1 MSRIFINYRRGDTS
15 PNASRLYEWLSER
28 YGEEQVFMDVDAIEP
43 GLDWEQAIDRA
54 VASSDLVLAVI
65 GNDWLAELKRRMNDE
80 DDFVRHE
87 LAAALRR
94 DIRIIPVL
102 VEGAKMPRSDE
113 LPPSLASI
121 TRRQAFEVRDE
132 RFRFDK
138 QELLRRVDRA
148 LGIDVP
154 AQPAATAP
162 AAAEVAPAAP
172 AATSPPAAAVAPTQP
187 SAPTTA
193 APAGAE
199 EAELAKWNWGAF
211 LLGPIWGIGHG
222 VWRSFLTFV
231 PIYGLYEWVMLGIN
245 GNRWAWEKRKWDSI
259 ESFRKTQRKWAA
271 WGIVVD
277 AIIILAVA
285 GSSS

>member
-1 MSRIFINYRRGDTS
+1 VSRIFINYRRGDTS
-15 PNASRLYEWLSER
+15 PNASRLYEWLSEQ

-65 GNDWLAELKRRMNDE
+65 GNDWLAELERRVNDE

-102 VEGAKMPRSDE
+102 VEGAKMPRSDQ
-113 LPPSLASI
+113 LPESLASI

-138 QELLRRVDRA
+138 QELLKRVDRA
-148 LGIDVP
+148 LGVEKP
-154 AQPAATAP
+154 AKT
-162 AAAEVAPAAP
+162 AAAAPAPAAP
-172 AATSPPAAAVAPTQP
+172 LEPAVP
-187 SAPTTA
+187 SAPARAEPA
-193 APAGAE
+193 APQPSVATTSAPDDV
-199 EAELAKWNWGAF
+199 AKDLELKKWNWGAF

-222 VWRSFLTFV
+222 VFRSLLTLV
-231 PIYGLYEWVMLGIN
+231 PLYGLYEWVMLGIN

-277 AIIILAVA
+277 AVLILIIA
-285 GSSS
+285 SNS